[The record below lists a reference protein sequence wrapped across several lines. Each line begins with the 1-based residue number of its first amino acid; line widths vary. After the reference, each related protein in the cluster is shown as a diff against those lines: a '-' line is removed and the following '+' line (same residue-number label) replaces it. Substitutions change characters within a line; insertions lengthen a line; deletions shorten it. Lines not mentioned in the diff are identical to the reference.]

1 MPHLLMSNQPLDSA
15 TPPSQPSTESTIL
28 EFRRPGDSSSPA
40 IPAKPSEAEHDLEPL
55 RLQVTSIIDEIL
67 AETGPAEAEV
77 RERLRRHVAEHPG
90 QPEKALLK
98 HLLMASIVQD
108 ESA

>member
-1 MPHLLMSNQPLDSA
+1 MPHLLMSNQPLDSGM
-15 TPPSQPSTESTIL
+15 PPSQPSAESKVL
-28 EFRRPGDSSSPA
+28 EFRRPGDSSRTV
-40 IPAKPSEAEHDLEPL
+40 PAKTREEQHDLEPL

-67 AETGPAEAEV
+67 AETGSADAEV
-77 RERLRRHVAEHPG
+77 RDRLRRHVAENPG

-98 HLLMASIVQD
+98 HLLMASIAQD